1 MIFTIEPSIFQDGTI
16 RARVEDCIVA
26 RPSGEPL
33 TSGWQ
38 ELVVVE

>member
-16 RARVEDCIVA
+16 SARVEDCIVVQ
-26 RPSGEPL
+26 PSGEPL

-38 ELVVVE
+38 DLVVVE